1 MTKLEHH
8 FVVEI
13 KENSSFEHRL
23 YNLFKASISD
33 QVPITQFRKLFSKYQ
48 KMDVYIMKK
57 NDKDIGMAYFM
68 YCKNP
73 KYKEDI
79 YIRIGL
85 GIIEE
90 ERASSYFPKSLI
102 MSSMIKAKLK
112 YPFKNIFLVG
122 ITMNPIVYSA
132 TCKYWKYTYPNP
144 ILVDSEHIN
153 EVKNRIVTLFNMNEI
168 ENDVIGVPFK
178 ITEVEEVKKKFE
190 ENRSDNVFIN
200 YFTSKIA
207 ADECNRGLLSIIP
220 INPLNLAIVIVRKTK
235 MDVMRSLYMFMY
247 EKVMPMLEQ
256 YRPATRI

>member
-1 MTKLEHH
+1 MTKFEHH
-8 FVVEI
+8 RVREI
-13 KENSSFEHRL
+13 KENSSFENRL
-23 YNLFKASISD
+23 YHLFVASISD

-48 KMDVYIMKK
+48 KMDVHIMTK
-57 NDKDIGMAYFM
+57 NGKDIGMAYFM

-73 KYKEDI
+73 NCKKDI

-112 YPFKNIFLVG
+112 NPLKNVFLVG

-144 ILVDSEHIN
+144 LLVESTHIN
-153 EVKNRIVTLFNMNEI
+153 NVKNRIITLFNMNEV

-190 ENRSDNVFIN
+190 ENRSENVFIN

-207 ADECNRGLLSIIP
+207 AEECNKGLLSIIP
-220 INPLNLAIVIVRKTK
+220 ISFRNLVIVVIRKTK

-247 EKVMPMLEQ
+247 EKVMPMLEE